1 MLRHLL
7 LSGRSKMSDVAA
19 YLECHPRSLRRKLRQ
34 EGTSFEEI
42 KDEVRYAIAR
52 ELLRL
57 GALSITDIAI
67 TLASRPRVPLCT
79 HFGDGAIR
87 HQSSGATKPDVQA
100 DIHGHLRSS

>member
-1 MLRHLL
+1 
-7 LSGRSKMSDVAA
+7 MSDVAA

-42 KDEVRYAIAR
+42 KDEVRYATAR

-67 TLASRPRVPLCT
+67 TLDFASASSFVHTFRRWSDTSPIKWRDKAGRP
-79 HFGDGAIR
+79 
-87 HQSSGATKPDVQA
+87 S
-100 DIHGHLRSS
+100 